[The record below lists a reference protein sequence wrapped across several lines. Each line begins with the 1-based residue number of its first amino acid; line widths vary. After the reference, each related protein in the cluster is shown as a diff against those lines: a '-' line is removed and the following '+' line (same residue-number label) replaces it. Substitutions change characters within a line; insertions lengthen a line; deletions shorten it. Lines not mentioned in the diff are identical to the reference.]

1 MTRLFRVAGAWV
13 SFMAVTVAT
22 AAGNDALLS
31 ARQIEGRQLF
41 EATCIH
47 CHERSGWGTRD
58 LARRLGAKRS
68 RLLERTDLDA
78 DYIRAVV
85 RNGINSM
92 PWYTRTDLSDRQIE
106 AIAAYLMRNN
116 VQRN

>member
-1 MTRLFRVAGAWV
+1 MQDGGHGDGSAGLDEDLHAEESKLHRGADFV
-13 SFMAVTVAT
+13 V
-22 AAGNDALLS
+22 GDQDHLLDKLLDDG
-31 ARQIEGRQLF
+31 EG
-41 EATCIH
+41 E
-47 CHERSGWGTRD
+47 
-58 LARRLGAKRS
+58 LARRLGAERS